1 MNCLK
6 FLMTLF
12 LLCGYILP
20 VFAAENNLVEGGDL
34 GSEAVFDDRALI
46 NGYTEKYA
54 GESKDILLAM
64 LNDDSLGAY
73 KIAAAI
79 RVFKQKYAEE
89 VLKDE
94 KPAIIKSLIRRLNRS
109 DSPFVQIEIMHTLV
123 VLDRYQYFES
133 MAPALIL
140 KMDHYNKVASALAF
154 DNLQEA
160 LKGSTRNREARI
172 VFNTL
177 RKIFFLA
184 RKRLSTVKEPDQQ
197 LRQKLDILRWSVKVL
212 GTQEL
217 KNLPQEV
224 IGLL

>member
-1 MNCLK
+1 MAPL
-6 FLMTLF
+6 
-12 LLCGYILP
+12 
-20 VFAAENNLVEGGDL
+20 FAAEDNLVEGGDL
-34 GSEAVFDDRALI
+34 GSEAVFDDKALI

-54 GESKDILLAM
+54 GEGKDILLAM

-73 KIAAAI
+73 KSAAAI
-79 RVFKQKYAEE
+79 RVFKQKYAAE

-123 VLDRYQYFES
+123 VIDRYQYFES
-133 MAPALIL
+133 MIPALIQKL
-140 KMDHYNKVASALAF
+140 DHYNRVASALAF

-160 LKGSTRNREARI
+160 FKGSARTREARI
-172 VFNTL
+172 VFNTF
-177 RKIFFLA
+177 RKIFFLQ
-184 RKRLSTVKEPDQQ
+184 RKRLSKVREPDQQ

-212 GTQEL
+212 GAQAL
-217 KNLPQEV
+217 KSLPQEV